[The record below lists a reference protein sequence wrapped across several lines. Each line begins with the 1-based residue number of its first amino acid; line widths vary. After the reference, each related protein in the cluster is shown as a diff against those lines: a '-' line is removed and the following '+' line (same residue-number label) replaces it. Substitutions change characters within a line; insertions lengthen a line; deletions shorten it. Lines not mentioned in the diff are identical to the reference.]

1 MDVIDRYLRT
11 LRLLLPKDQRDDV
24 IRELSEEMQS
34 QVAEKEAALGRP
46 LTADEQ
52 AAVVSPYGH
61 PLLTAA
67 RYRPQRHLIGPIV
80 FPYYWV
86 VLRIA
91 LALVAI
97 AHLLGAAMLLA
108 GGVSQ
113 LPIGQLVE
121 NAVATAL
128 EVAAWITLLGAA
140 ADLCLARSRVLEN
153 WRPVANGLEK
163 THAVVRQALA
173 SVPGAPHAT
182 APRQRRTR
190 DASIGRVVTAM
201 VLGAWWLAGL
211 RFPVLFFGPGATG
224 LEWGHA
230 MDRLYPVLVIAQVT
244 MLAELVIT
252 YFRPENITAFRVTRY
267 VWLTAGVA
275 LVYLVATSDAQ
286 WMIWRSESAAR
297 AGATVLHLAGRDL
310 SLAQFVN
317 LVWSTV
323 FISVAVASAWSF
335 LKSVWSRFRGTPMTA
350 PA

>member
-24 IRELSEEMQS
+24 IRELSEEMQA
-34 QVAEKEAALGRP
+34 QVVEKEAALGRR
-46 LTADEQ
+46 LTSDEQ
-52 AAVVSPYGH
+52 AAIVSPYGH

-67 RYRPQRHLIGPIV
+67 RYRPQRHLIGPVV

-91 LALVAI
+91 LALVAT
-97 AHLLGAAMLLA
+97 AHLLGAAVLIA
-108 GGVSQ
+108 GGVSHV
-113 LPIGQLVE
+113 PVGQLVE
-121 NAVATAL
+121 NALATAL
-128 EVAAWITLLGAA
+128 KVAAWVTLLGAV
-140 ADLCLARSRVLEN
+140 ADLSLARSRM
-153 WRPVANGLEK
+153 LEK
-163 THAVVRQALA
+163 WHPMAGELKKPDAAIRAAFA
-173 SVPGAPHAT
+173 SVPGAQRAT
-182 APRQRRTR
+182 ASPRGRR
-190 DASIGRVVTAM
+190 DASISRVVTAG

-224 LEWGHA
+224 LEWGPA

-297 AGATVLHLAGRDL
+297 AGATVLHVAGRDV
-310 SLAQFVN
+310 SLAAFVN
-317 LVWSTV
+317 FVWSTA
-323 FISVAVASAWSF
+323 FISVAVASAWRF
-335 LKSVWSRFRGTPMTA
+335 LKSVVSRFRGAPMTA